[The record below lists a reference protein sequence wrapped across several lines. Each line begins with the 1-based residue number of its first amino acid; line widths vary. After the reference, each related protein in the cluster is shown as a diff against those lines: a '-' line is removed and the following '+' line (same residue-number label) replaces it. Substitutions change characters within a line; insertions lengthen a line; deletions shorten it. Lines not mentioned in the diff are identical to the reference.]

1 MNRAKGAASQAK
13 QRLSRSKTAAH
24 SGTSKTGLMNFTL
37 RNKGVKSV
45 KKKKLFERS
54 EFFFFSSTFPYF
66 SKIRAALIFCF
77 FCIKAKEKASCNQAK
92 RKGSLSK
99 KHVTC

>member
-1 MNRAKGAASQAK
+1 
-13 QRLSRSKTAAH
+13 
-24 SGTSKTGLMNFTL
+24 MNFTL
-37 RNKGVKSV
+37 RNKGVWSV

-77 FCIKAKEKASCNQAK
+77 FCIKAKEKAFAIKQKEKAYYLL
-92 RKGSLSK
+92 GVTHFLLSLQETVK
-99 KHVTC
+99 V

>member
-1 MNRAKGAASQAK
+1 
-13 QRLSRSKTAAH
+13 
-24 SGTSKTGLMNFTL
+24 MNFTL
-37 RNKGVKSV
+37 KNKEVWSV

-77 FCIKAKEKASCNQAK
+77 FCIKAKEKAYYLL
-92 RKGSLSK
+92 GVTHFLLSLQET
-99 KHVTC
+99 VNV